1 MVGPLAVW
9 IVLAREKREL
19 LMFGALLLLTGLATL
34 IWNIVP

>member
-1 MVGPLAVW
+1 MLGPLAVW
-9 IVLAREKREL
+9 IVLARDKRDV